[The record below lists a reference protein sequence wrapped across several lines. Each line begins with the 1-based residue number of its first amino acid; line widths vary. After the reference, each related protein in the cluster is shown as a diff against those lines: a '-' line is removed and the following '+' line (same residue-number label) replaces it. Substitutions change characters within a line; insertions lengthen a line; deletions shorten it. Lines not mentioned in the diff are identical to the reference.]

1 MKAETGSYVLGFQVY
16 LALPLR
22 ARSLFGER
30 TGLVTG
36 ALFAVSALAALS
48 GQLRL
53 TAWAKRS
60 LSAPQAIAYGL
71 VLMGTAFL
79 PLLPGLPE
87 GVVGAA
93 AGVVVLLISAAL
105 LAWGGALLYPFE
117 MDTLV
122 RLSGDRLIAT
132 YYGAYSTA
140 SGIAIS
146 LDNLAVGTLF
156 DTGVRWL
163 PWAALAATGLS
174 CAGLVMRLHR
184 AGYLAHRPVPVSG

>member
-117 MDTLV
+117 RTPW
-122 RLSGDRLIAT
+122 S
-132 YYGAYSTA
+132 A
-140 SGIAIS
+140 S
-146 LDNLAVGTLF
+146 
-156 DTGVRWL
+156 
-163 PWAALAATGLS
+163 PATGS
-174 CAGLVMRLHR
+174 SRPTTGPTAPPPASRSRWATSRSGRCSTPACAGCPGQRSLPPGSRVR
-184 AGYLAHRPVPVSG
+184 GW